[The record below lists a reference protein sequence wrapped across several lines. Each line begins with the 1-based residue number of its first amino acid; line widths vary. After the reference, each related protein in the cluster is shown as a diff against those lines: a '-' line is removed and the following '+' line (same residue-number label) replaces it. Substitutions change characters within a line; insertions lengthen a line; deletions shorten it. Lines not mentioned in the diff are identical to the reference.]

1 MNALPVAAVV
11 LVLSPVLALGQV
23 TADAV
28 PAPLAASGRYISN
41 IAAFLEQCPQ
51 RDPAYAEISRD
62 FEVRRNDKTTA
73 EPACTEPI
81 SAMTTAQ
88 YTDELIVRQG
98 LRVMYYMDRGQSGH
112 LPWTSGTLYD
122 WMKSKIQGI
131 DIIDGVVGGYC
142 CATLDGKRFFV
153 AGNEDGPNRD
163 ADRHWYGIS
172 GNIAFYAHEARHVD
186 GFPHSSCCGIT
197 NGCDDTF
204 DPKNLSAYAVQW
216 WLYSLWLNGTIN
228 VGDACALPADRYAQ
242 GLLNSMNE
250 QFRGRFCT
258 NKPDLVSMP
267 ASPEGACPVQDR
279 RRSAK
284 K

>member
-1 MNALPVAAVV
+1 
-11 LVLSPVLALGQV
+11 
-23 TADAV
+23 
-28 PAPLAASGRYISN
+28 
-41 IAAFLEQCPQ
+41 
-51 RDPAYAEISRD
+51 
-62 FEVRRNDKTTA
+62 
-73 EPACTEPI
+73 
-81 SAMTTAQ
+81 
-88 YTDELIVRQG
+88 
-98 LRVMYYMDRGQSGH
+98 MDRGQSGH
-112 LPWTSGTLYD
+112 LPWTPGTLYD

-163 ADRHWYGIS
+163 ADRFWYGIA

-228 VGDACALPADRYAQ
+228 VGDSCALPADRYAE
-242 GLLNSMNE
+242 GLLNSMNS
-250 QFRGRFCT
+250 QYRSRFCT

-267 ASPEGACPVQDR
+267 AVPEGACPPQDR